1 VEKEVKVSLVRDG
14 QINIILNAADFTLA
28 ARMADAIRGQ
38 SQRLGGKGWFAA
50 ARDGNSVKVNIPDQ
64 FRAAP
69 IDFIAQLQAITVVPD
84 SKARVVMNERTG
96 TIVAT
101 SRVKVLSCAIAHGN
115 IFLAVN
121 KSPEVSQPG
130 GFDNNGTTTVVP
142 RDVSNVTER
151 GGGLNVFPE
160 LPTVQEVSQALNS
173 LGATPRDMMTIFHM
187 LKAAEALQAEL
198 IIK

>member
-1 VEKEVKVSLVRDG
+1 M
-14 QINIILNAADFTLA
+14 LNAADFTLT
-28 ARMADAIRGQ
+28 ARMAEAIRAQ
-38 SQRLGGKGWFAA
+38 SQRLGGAGWFAA
-50 ARDGNSVKVNIPDQ
+50 AQDGNSVRVTVPDQ

-115 IFLAVN
+115 IYLAVN

-130 GFDNNGTTTVVP
+130 PMAEVGATTTVP
-142 RDVSNVTER
+142 RDVANVTER

-160 LPTVQEVSQALNS
+160 LPTVQEVSAALNS